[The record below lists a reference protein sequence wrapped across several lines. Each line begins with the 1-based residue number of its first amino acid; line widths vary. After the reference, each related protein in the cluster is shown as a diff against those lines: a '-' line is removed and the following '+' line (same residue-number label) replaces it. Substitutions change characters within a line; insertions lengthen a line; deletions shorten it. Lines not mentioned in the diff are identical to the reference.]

1 MSHWVNEG
9 WIEVNKTF
17 LWKQNKHKNNQNV
30 KNNEPT
36 TKFQCHL
43 HKGK

>member
-9 WIEVNKTF
+9 WTEVNKTF
-17 LWKQNKHKNNQNV
+17 LWKQNKHKKQPKRQKQRTHNKIPV
-30 KNNEPT
+30 
-36 TKFQCHL
+36 L